1 MNKPYE
7 KIFYLILLIILLPA
21 GFLSF
26 YQISSLNQNEK
37 NIQQVYDNELK
48 TILASLNEYSTAY
61 VEDLTRNV
69 VLMILENKKQNP
81 KSFSF
86 ISKEFLQQ
94 NNFIELIMTADTN
107 FSKKPEIIS
116 GIINSDSNYTP
127 RNIDKLFLLNQRKI
141 KNLFNPDSEFIR
153 DPNNLVT
160 ITSGNF
166 NLIVAPVKLPLENG
180 KICALLINPEL
191 FIKQILSNRIK
202 EISQNEFLISISKRQ
217 NGKIVYKSG
226 NYSKFIA
233 EQTANLVISPNYI
246 LSISPKG
253 MNIPALVKSRML
265 KNLFLILVIN
275 LFIIIGLWFVLK
287 NFKREKELAKLQAD
301 FISYVSHEL
310 RTPLSLIGLFSETL
324 LMGKVEDK
332 KKKIEYYKV
341 IFDESSRL
349 SRLVEKI
356 LNFYSLKENKKAY
369 NFTQE
374 NLNFVI
380 DNILEKYKTHLEN
393 NKFKVIFI
401 PDKLIP
407 DISIDKDSVVEV
419 IINLIDNAMK
429 YSAAE
434 KQIDISTGVENDFL
448 FINVKDYGIG
458 ISNINQRRIF
468 EKYYRITNDSLNLIK
483 GTGLGLSIAKEIMK
497 AHNGKILV
505 ESSEGIGSCFTLK
518 FPIHRS

>member
-7 KIFYLILLIILLPA
+7 KIFYLIILIILLPA

-48 TILASLNEYSTAY
+48 TILISLNEYSTAY
-61 VEDLTRNV
+61 IEDLTRNV
-69 VLMILENKKQNP
+69 VLMTLEKKKQDP

-86 ISKEFLQQ
+86 ISKEFLLQ
-94 NNFIELIMTADTN
+94 NNFIEMIMTVDTN
-107 FSKKPEIIS
+107 FSSKTEIIS
-116 GIINSDSNYTP
+116 SLINADSNYTKQ
-127 RNIDKLFLLNQRKI
+127 NIDKLLSLNKGKI
-141 KNLFNPDSEFIR
+141 KNLFNLNSELIKE
-153 DPNNLVT
+153 PNNFVT
-160 ITSGNF
+160 ISIGNY
-166 NLIVAPVKLPLENG
+166 NLIVSPVKLPVANG
-180 KICALLINPEL
+180 RVCALLINPEL
-191 FIKQILSNRIK
+191 FIDQILSNRIK
-202 EISQNEFLISISKRQ
+202 EISHNEFLIGISNNK
-217 NGKIVYKSG
+217 NGKIVYETG
-226 NYSKFIA
+226 NNSKLIA
-233 EQTANLVISPNYI
+233 EQSANLVIFPNYR
-246 LSISPKG
+246 LSISLRG
-253 MNIPALVKSRML
+253 MNIPELVKSRML

-287 NFKREKELAKLQAD
+287 NFKKEKELAKLQAD

-324 LMGKVEDK
+324 LMGKVEDQ
-332 KKKIEYYKV
+332 KKKIEYYNV
-341 IFDESSRL
+341 IFEESSRL

-369 NFTQE
+369 NFTKE

-380 DNILEKYKTHLEN
+380 ENILEKYQTHLEN

-401 PDKLIP
+401 PGKLIP
-407 DISIDKDSVVEV
+407 DVLIDKDSVVEV

-429 YSAAE
+429 YSTEE

-448 FINVKDYGIG
+448 FITVKDYGIG

-468 EKYYRITNDSLNLIK
+468 EKYYRITNDSLSLIK

-505 ESSEGIGSCFTLK
+505 ESNEGKGSCFTMK
-518 FPIHRS
+518 FPIH

>member
-21 GFLSF
+21 GILSF

-37 NIQQVYDNELK
+37 NIQKVYNNELK
-48 TILASLNEYSTAY
+48 TILLSLNEYSTAY
-61 VEDLTRNV
+61 IEDLTRNF
-69 VLMILENKKQNP
+69 VLMTLEQKKQNP
-81 KSFSF
+81 KYFSF
-86 ISKEFLQQ
+86 ISKEFLIQ
-94 NNFIELIMTADTN
+94 NNFIELAMTADTN
-107 FSKKPEIIS
+107 FSKKTINISSIIS
-116 GIINSDSNYTP
+116 SDPNYKQKNIN
-127 RNIDKLFLLNQRKI
+127 KLLILNKVKI
-141 KNLFNPDSEFIR
+141 KNLFKPDSKVYRGHNPFIS
-153 DPNNLVT
+153 V
-160 ITSGNF
+160 I
-166 NLIVAPVKLPLENG
+166 NG
-180 KICALLINPEL
+180 KLNLLVSPVTLPVVNGQICALLINPEL
-191 FIKQILSNRIK
+191 FINQILSNRIK
-202 EISQNEFLISISKRQ
+202 EISQNEFLINISNTQ

-226 NYSKFIA
+226 NFSKLIA
-233 EQTANLVISPNYI
+233 EQTANLVISPNYEI
-246 LSISPKG
+246 SINLKG

-324 LMGKVEDK
+324 LMGKIDDK
-332 KKKIEYYKV
+332 KKKAEYYNV
-341 IFDESSRL
+341 IYEESSRL

-356 LNFYSLKENKKAY
+356 LSFYSLKENKKTY
-369 NFTQE
+369 NFTKE

-380 DNILEKYKTHLEN
+380 ENILDKYKTHLDN

-401 PDKLIP
+401 PNKLIP

-429 YSAAE
+429 YSTTQ
-434 KQIDISTGVENDFL
+434 KQIDISTGIENDFL

-497 AHNGKILV
+497 THNGKILV
-505 ESSEGIGSCFTLK
+505 ESSEGKGSCFILK
-518 FPIHRS
+518 FPVN